1 MIGLLASGPML
12 FSRLARLAAVAALI
26 AAGAACTSSEKR
38 DQFYGTDVGA
48 NWIPP
53 DATVRDTA
61 PLPDAGPA
69 DAGDAGEAGVDSGAD
84 AGATPTT
91 DGPSADSPASDT
103 L

>member
-1 MIGLLASGPML
+1 MLL
-12 FSRLARLAAVAALI
+12 SRLARLAAVAALI
-26 AAGAACTSSEKR
+26 AAGAACTSSEKH

-61 PLPDAGPA
+61 PSPEAGHA
-69 DAGDAGEAGVDSGAD
+69 DAGDAGDAGGDGGAD
-84 AGATPTT
+84 GAVTPPA